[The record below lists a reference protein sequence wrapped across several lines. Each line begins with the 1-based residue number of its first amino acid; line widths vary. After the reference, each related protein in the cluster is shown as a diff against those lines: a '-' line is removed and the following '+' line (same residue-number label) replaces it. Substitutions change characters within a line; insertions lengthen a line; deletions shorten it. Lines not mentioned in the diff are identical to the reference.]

1 MPLRCRCLPA
11 CLPLGELHSRGLQ
24 QPVWG
29 AKCMHGYNGI
39 RLRSGSGFGGSRPE
53 RDTPPPPARPPQA
66 SVEVDLTMV
75 QAPPPEGGAEVL
87 LVSATAIFKK
97 GGALRAL

>member
-1 MPLRCRCLPA
+1 
-11 CLPLGELHSRGLQ
+11 
-24 QPVWG
+24 
-29 AKCMHGYNGI
+29 
-39 RLRSGSGFGGSRPE
+39 
-53 RDTPPPPARPPQA
+53 
-66 SVEVDLTMV
+66 MV